1 MCSSLSQHFDGPSSS
16 GRQAR
21 EAEPNSRWQYKKD
34 RAAERQHSGIS
45 FLQQATGD
53 YELHLRLAALWG
65 MPSELLFERQQTV
78 AKMLGPAGCGTAAHA
93 LWVSPAM
100 CGSTTHFP
108 ETWLQ

>member
-1 MCSSLSQHFDGPSSS
+1 MCSSLSQQLDGPSSS

-21 EAEPNSRWQYKKD
+21 EAEPNSRWQYTKD
-34 RAAERQHSGIS
+34 RQQSAAASSSGIN

-93 LWVSPAM
+93 LWVSPAVHS
-100 CGSTTHFP
+100 STT
-108 ETWLQ
+108 